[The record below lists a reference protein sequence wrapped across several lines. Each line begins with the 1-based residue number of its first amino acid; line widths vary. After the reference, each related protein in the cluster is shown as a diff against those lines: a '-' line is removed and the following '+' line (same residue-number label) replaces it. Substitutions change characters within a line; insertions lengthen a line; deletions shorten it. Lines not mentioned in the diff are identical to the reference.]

1 MNNELKLVL
10 KGDTWHCV
18 GWLAGE
24 RVRRSTKTSKHSEAV
39 MQMAKWLADGE
50 AGLTPKAAGL
60 TVQSLVN
67 NFLKRAR
74 KRPFHISV
82 RNVIAEIERVFG
94 HIPAD
99 ALTTRI
105 IEKEMSKFK
114 SAHRRARISSMLRA
128 IYKYAHNN
136 DVVSVMPRVPVETPQ
151 SSRVRFLTS
160 EELKRF
166 LETLRAKNEAS
177 YWLCIF
183 LAFTGVRRGEAI
195 LLKWSKVDLDRRE
208 VVVSS
213 HKGVNADEKFRTV
226 PLNDL
231 ALEAVRTQLKWR
243 TVGVDEQVFRRNNG
257 IPWVYSKRCLSAVPS
272 WGDALEECGITNF
285 RPHDLRHQF
294 ATMLRRDHRMPLD
307 RIADMLGHADTK
319 MTQRYA
325 HLLVE
330 DHRADIEKLK
340 L

>member
-1 MNNELKLVL
+1 
-10 KGDTWHCV
+10 
-18 GWLAGE
+18 
-24 RVRRSTKTSKHSEAV
+24 
-39 MQMAKWLADGE
+39 
-50 AGLTPKAAGL
+50 
-60 TVQSLVN
+60 
-67 NFLKRAR
+67 
-74 KRPFHISV
+74 
-82 RNVIAEIERVFG
+82 
-94 HIPAD
+94 
-99 ALTTRI
+99 
-105 IEKEMSKFK
+105 
-114 SAHRRARISSMLRA
+114 MLRA